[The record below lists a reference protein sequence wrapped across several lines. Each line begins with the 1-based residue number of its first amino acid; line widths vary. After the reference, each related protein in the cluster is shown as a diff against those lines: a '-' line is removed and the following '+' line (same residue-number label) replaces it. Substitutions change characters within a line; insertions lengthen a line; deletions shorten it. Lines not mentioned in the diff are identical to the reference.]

1 MKKKLS
7 EKIIDLTFVK
17 VGGKCSNIIMDQ
29 CKKVSQFLS
38 QNLKLFCSLMY
49 FVWKPF
55 VRIGEI
61 SVDIDADYF
70 CFDDVW

>member
-1 MKKKLS
+1 
-7 EKIIDLTFVK
+7 
-17 VGGKCSNIIMDQ
+17 
-29 CKKVSQFLS
+29 
-38 QNLKLFCSLMY
+38 MY

-61 SVDIDADYF
+61 SVDIDADYI